1 MTGID
6 AVIVGAGAGTRL
18 GLSIPKAFADLC
30 GKPVIY
36 YSLKTF
42 AGHPSVDRTI
52 LVIPSAMADEAADVI
67 NGNGDFADKVSA
79 VIGGD
84 ERWESV
90 RNGCAAAKGEWVLV
104 HDAARPFVS
113 GAVIDAVLEKRHDFD
128 CVVTATPVA
137 DTIRTIAE
145 GGRCGVTVDR
155 STLMRVGTPQLFR
168 RERLMSAFDLI
179 KDMPSAPTDEAGL
192 FERLG
197 IDAGYSWGD
206 AMNFKITEKADLE
219 TARAVAATRA
229 AAYA

>member
-6 AVIVGAGAGTRL
+6 AVIVGAGSGKRL
-18 GLSIPKAFADLC
+18 GDPKPKAFVDLC
-30 GKPVIY
+30 GKPIVY

-42 AGHPSVDRTI
+42 VNHPAVDKTI
-52 LVIPSAMADEAADVI
+52 LVVPPAMIGEAAVI
-67 NGNGDFADKVSA
+67 VNEHTDFTDRLQIAA
-79 VIGGD
+79 GGD

-90 RNGCAAAKGEWVLV
+90 RNGCAVASGDWVLV

-113 GAVIDAVLEKRHDFD
+113 NAVIDAVLEKRDDFE
-128 CVVTATPVA
+128 CVITATPVA
-137 DTIRTIAE
+137 DTIRTIADD
-145 GGRCGVTVDR
+145 GRCGATVDR

-179 KDMPSAPTDEAGL
+179 KDMPSAPTDEAAL

-197 IDAGYSWGD
+197 IAVGYSWGD

-219 TARAVAATRA
+219 TARAIIAANSV
-229 AAYA
+229 